1 MKSEKKF
8 YVLTCIPA
16 QFPVSEADVTKL
28 MVHSTVKV
36 SKYEAQKAV
45 KSVAE
50 ASSMTELD
58 FHAIAFHGLE
68 KDMIEFVF
76 NLKSDWEYLLGIRG
90 YLTAWN
96 SLKSMRLGLLKD
108 SLSICSLGDSL

>member
-8 YVLTCIPA
+8 YVLTCIPT
-16 QFPVSEADVTKL
+16 QFLASEFDTTKL

-50 ASSMTELD
+50 ASNMTELD

-68 KDMIEFVF
+68 ADMLEFIF
-76 NLKSDWEYLLGIRG
+76 NLKNDWEYLLGIRG
-90 YLTAWN
+90 YLTAWD
-96 SLKSMRLGLLKD
+96 SLKSMRLRLLKD
-108 SLSICSLGDSL
+108 AISMCSFKDAL